1 MTRVKKMTAA
11 EVAKAVDGILEA
23 DGTIVVSAVSTDT
36 RVLTPGSLFV
46 AICGPRYDGHDYVQA
61 ARDKGAVLVLAKQ
74 GVALPDGVP
83 CVRVA
88 DTVAALGAL
97 ATWHR
102 SRFTMPIIAV
112 TGSVGKT
119 STREMIAAA
128 LSAKYHVLRS
138 KSNFNNE
145 IGLPLSVLEMDET
158 HTAAVF
164 ELGMRGLGEIGY
176 LSRIVRPDVAVITNI
191 GLSHIEKLG
200 SRQNILRAKLEII
213 EGMGPEGVVI
223 LNGEDELLKG
233 LRGLLRF
240 KTLYYGMD
248 EATDIQG
255 YEAASLG
262 ENGMAFK
269 TSIAGQDG
277 SFTIRAPGMHSV
289 SNALA
294 ALAVCTVLGL
304 RQSEAEEGLTR
315 YAGQKLRMHIEERNG
330 IRIINDSYNAAPAS
344 MKAALAV
351 LSELGSGKRTV
362 AILGDMLELGDWSRD
377 AHLDVGRQ
385 AGTSKLGL
393 LFGIGVQ
400 AKGYLAGALEMG
412 MKRESMA
419 HFETVEDAI
428 GTLSDCLE
436 KGDTVLFKASRGL
449 HLERVIEQLFPADHT
464 QHNQPGAGDSG
475 GA

>member
-1 MTRVKKMTAA
+1 MTATEIA
-11 EVAKAVDGILEA
+11 GAIGGTLLA
-23 DGTIVVSAVSTDT
+23 DADIVVTGISTDT
-36 RVLTPGSLFV
+36 RTIVPGCLFV
-46 AICGPRYDGHDYVQA
+46 AIRGPRFDGHLFAVDA
-61 ARDKGAVLVLAKQ
+61 LEGGAVLILADE
-74 GVALPDGVP
+74 GAELPVGVP
-83 CVRVA
+83 CIRCA
-88 DTVAALGAL
+88 DTVKALGTL
-97 ATWHR
+97 AAWHR
-102 SRFTMPIIAV
+102 SRFSMPVVAV

-128 LSAKYHVLRS
+128 LSSRYNVL
-138 KSNFNNE
+138 KTKGNYNNE
-145 IGLPLSVLEMDET
+145 IGLPLSVLKLDDC

-164 ELGMRGLGEIGY
+164 ELGMSGLGEISH
-176 LSRIVRPDVAVITNI
+176 LSRIVRPDIAVITNI

-294 ALAVCTVLGL
+294 ALAVCHSLGL
-304 RQSEAEEGLTR
+304 RQIEAEEGLQR
-315 YAGQKLRMHIEERNG
+315 YAGEQMRMNIFDRRG
-330 IRIINDSYNAAPAS
+330 IKIINDAYNAAPAS

-351 LSELGSGKRTV
+351 LAELGSGRRTV
-362 AILGDMLELGDWSRD
+362 AVLGDMLELGDWSRD

-385 AGTSKLGL
+385 AAALKLGL
-393 LFGIGVQ
+393 LFAVGPD
-400 AKGYLAGALEMG
+400 AKWYISGALEMG
-412 MKRESMA
+412 MKRERVQA
-419 HFETVEDAI
+419 Y
-428 GTLSDCLE
+428 GTADEAAAALADCLE
-436 KGDTVLFKASRGL
+436 PGDVVLFKASRGL
-449 HLERVIEQLFPADHT
+449 HLERIVDRLFPEENGAM
-464 QHNQPGAGDSG
+464 PGTSSETAGRLT
-475 GA
+475 

>member
-1 MTRVKKMTAA
+1 MTAA
-11 EVAKAVDGILEA
+11 EVTGVVGGTLEA
-23 DGTIVVSAVSTDT
+23 EGDIVVSAVSRDT
-36 RVLTPGSLFV
+36 RDLSPGALYV
-46 AICGPRYDGHDYVQA
+46 AIRGPRFDGHDFIQTA
-61 ARDKGAVLVLAKQ
+61 LDKGAVLVLANQ
-74 GVALPDGVP
+74 EAVLPPGTP
-83 CVRVA
+83 CVRVE
-88 DTVAALGAL
+88 DTIVALGAL
-97 ATWHR
+97 AAWHR
-102 SRFTMPIIAV
+102 SRFDIPVIAV

-128 LSAKYHVLRS
+128 LSARYEVLRS
-138 KSNFNNE
+138 KGNFNNE
-145 IGLPLSVLEMDET
+145 IGLPLSVLELDEA

-164 ELGMRGLGEIGY
+164 ELGMRGLGEISY
-176 LSRIVRPDVAVITNI
+176 LARIVRPDIAVITNI

-213 EGMGPEGVVI
+213 EGMSPGGVVI

-277 SFTIRAPGMHSV
+277 SFTIRAPGIHSV

-294 ALAVCTVLGL
+294 ALAVCHVLGL
-304 RQSEAEEGLTR
+304 RQSEAEEGLMR
-315 YAGQKLRMHIEERNG
+315 YAGQKLRMHIEERRG
-330 IRIINDSYNAAPAS
+330 IRIINDAYNAAPAS

-351 LSELGSGKRTV
+351 LGELGSGRRTV
-362 AILGDMLELGDWSRD
+362 AVLGDMMELGDWSSD

-385 AGTSKLGL
+385 VGTLKVGL
-393 LFGIGVQ
+393 LFGVGPQ
-400 AKGYLAGALEMG
+400 AKGYLSGALEMG
-412 MKRESMA
+412 MKRDSMA
-419 HFETVEDAI
+419 HFNTAEEAVGA
-428 GTLSDCLE
+428 LSDCLE
-436 KGDTVLFKASRGL
+436 VGDTVLFKASRGI
-449 HLERVIEQLFPADHT
+449 HLETIIEQVFPMTT
-464 QHNQPGAGDSG
+464 QDAGFPEDKEDG
-475 GA
+475 EI

>member
-1 MTRVKKMTAA
+1 M
-11 EVAKAVDGILEA
+11 L
-23 DGTIVVSAVSTDT
+23 
-36 RVLTPGSLFV
+36 PGALYV
-46 AICGPRYDGHDYVQA
+46 AIRGPRFDGHEFVKTA
-61 ARDKGAVLVLAKQ
+61 LEKGAVLLLVNRDTQ
-74 GVALPDGVP
+74 LPAEYP
-83 CVRVA
+83 CIRVD

-97 ATWHR
+97 AAWHR
-102 SRFTMPIIAV
+102 SRFDIPVIAV

-128 LSAKYHVLRS
+128 LSARYQVLRS
-138 KSNFNNE
+138 KENFNNE
-145 IGLPLSVLEMDET
+145 IGLPLSVLQLDET

-164 ELGMRGLGEIGY
+164 ELGMRALGEIGY
-176 LSRIVRPDVAVITNI
+176 LARIVRPDIAVITNI

-213 EGMGPEGVVI
+213 EGMSPDGVVV

-277 SFTIRAPGMHSV
+277 SFTIHAPGMHSV

-294 ALAVCTVLGL
+294 ALAVCHVLGL

-315 YAGQKLRMHIEERNG
+315 YAGEKLRLHIEDRQG
-330 IRIINDSYNAAPAS
+330 VKIINDAYNAAPAS

-351 LSELGSGKRTV
+351 LAELGAGRRTV
-362 AILGDMLELGDWSRD
+362 AVLGDMLELGDWSRD

-385 AGTSKLGL
+385 AGTLKVGL
-393 LFGIGVQ
+393 LFGVGPQ
-400 AKGYLAGALEMG
+400 AQGYLAGALEMG
-412 MKRESMA
+412 MKRDCMA
-419 HFETVEDAI
+419 HFQNA
-428 GTLSDCLE
+428 GR
-436 KGDTVLFKASRGL
+436 SRRCACGL
-449 HLERVIEQLFPADHT
+449 PGSGRYRVIQGFP
-464 QHNQPGAGDSG
+464 GDASG
-475 GA
+475 NHH

>member
-1 MTRVKKMTAA
+1 MTAS
-11 EVAKAVDGILEA
+11 EVARATGGTLFGDAGIEV
-23 DGTIVVSAVSTDT
+23 TSVSTDT
-36 RVLTPGSLFV
+36 RTIESGALFI
-46 AICGPRYDGHDYVQA
+46 AIRGPRFDGHDF
-61 ARDKGAVLVLAKQ
+61 ARTALERGAVLVLALQ
-74 GVALPDGVP
+74 DAIMPEHAP
-83 CVRVA
+83 CIRCE

-97 ATWHR
+97 AAWHR
-102 SRFTMPIIAV
+102 SRFDIPVVAV

-119 STREMIAAA
+119 STREMIAAS
-128 LSAKYHVLRS
+128 LSTRYEVLR
-138 KSNFNNE
+138 NRGNYNNE
-145 IGLPLSVLEMDET
+145 IGLPLSVLELDET

-164 ELGMRGLGEIGY
+164 ELGMSGLGEIGH
-176 LSRIVRPDVAVITNI
+176 LSRIVRPSIAVITNI

-213 EGMGPEGVVI
+213 EGMGPDGVVI

-304 RQSEAEEGLTR
+304 RQSEAEEGLQR
-315 YAGQKLRMHIEERNG
+315 YAGQELRMHIETQRG

-351 LSELGSGKRTV
+351 LAELGGGHRTIAV
-362 AILGDMLELGDWSRD
+362 LGDMLELGDWSRD
-377 AHLDVGRQ
+377 SHLDVGRQ
-385 AGTSKLGL
+385 AATVKVGI
-393 LFGIGVQ
+393 LFGIGPE
-400 AKGYLAGALEMG
+400 ANGYLAGALEMG
-412 MKRESMA
+412 MKRDRMA
-419 HFETVEDAI
+419 HFETAEEAI
-428 GTLSDCLE
+428 GALSDCLE

-449 HLERVIEQLFPADHT
+449 HLERIVEGVFPKEGETEAFPA
-464 QHNQPGAGDSG
+464 PGNAGRLP
-475 GA
+475 